1 MLHVLAASGDR
12 VRACSA
18 IHSGRYESNKLTA
31 NSRQRVVTSG
41 KPDAQVDV
49 LDGTRRLGNE
59 LIVRVISDR
68 LFIFVILQFAIP
80 IIILE

>member
-18 IHSGRYESNKLTA
+18 IQVGISSNKPIA
-31 NSRQRVVTSG
+31 NSRQRVVMSG

-49 LDGTRRLGNE
+49 LDGAAETWE
-59 LIVRVISDR
+59 
-68 LFIFVILQFAIP
+68 
-80 IIILE
+80 